1 MVMGWLAYEITDS
14 PFLVGIFTAVRL
26 SPTFLGPFF
35 GTIADRVNRR
45 NLIIIIQATQVFLAT
60 VIALLILTSQLQ
72 FWQLTL
78 IGFLDGIIW
87 SSYYTTSFSLTMDI
101 VGDSDIS
108 NAVALNIASMGI
120 TRVIGPAVGGI
131 IIASIGPANCFWLV
145 ALFNIIAIL
154 PLIKLGIPSIA
165 TATEKGTPWQDIA
178 QGFRYVIY
186 HRSLLSVLI
195 VSFTANIFLWP
206 AYQSFMPI
214 FAKDNLG
221 LGADGLGY
229 ILTSMGTGAFIS
241 SIIIASLGDF
251 SYKGILYL
259 GGTALMT
266 LFFGMFAIS
275 RTFLT
280 AITLVAIAGL
290 FSTAFNTMQSTI
302 TLKTA
307 PEDMRGRCM
316 GFLSMAI
323 GVYSLGSLGMGAI
336 ANIYGAGPTT
346 AVSCAILLILIVIYT
361 IIFPSLRKV
370 K

>member
-1 MVMGWLAYEITDS
+1 MGWLAYEVTGS
-14 PFLVGIFTAVRL
+14 PFLVGIFTAIRL

-35 GTIADRVNRR
+35 GTIADRINRQKF
-45 NLIIIIQATQVFLAT
+45 IIVIQASQVFLAS
-60 VIALLILTSQLQ
+60 AMAFLIMTNQLQ

-78 IGFLDGIIW
+78 IGFLDGVIW

-101 VGDSDIS
+101 VGEKDIS

-131 IIASIGPANCFWLV
+131 IIASLGPANCFWLV
-145 ALFNIIAIL
+145 ALFNILAICF
-154 PLIKLGIPSIA
+154 LIKPRMPRKTTSID
-165 TATEKGTPWQDIA
+165 KGTAWQDIR
-178 QGFRYVIY
+178 QGFKYVIS

-221 LGADGLGY
+221 LGPDGLGY
-229 ILTSMGTGAFIS
+229 ILTSMGAGAFIS
-241 SIIIASLGDF
+241 SIFIASLGDF

-266 LFFGMFAIS
+266 LFFGIFAIS
-275 RTFLT
+275 RTFPI
-280 AITLVAIAGL
+280 AITFVALAGL

-302 TLKTA
+302 TLKIA

-323 GVYSLGSLGMGAI
+323 GIYSLGSLAMGAI

-346 AVSCAILLILIVIYT
+346 AVSCAILLLLIMIYS